1 MKMFTLIFTVVA
13 VVLIVFNATKINL
26 ETPFEGDSSVAL
38 ISILGLLCGVVLLQ
52 ILRLSKRVTQQ
63 LKKKN

>member
-1 MKMFTLIFTVVA
+1 MFTIIFTIVA
-13 VVLIVFNATKINL
+13 VALIVFNATKVNL
-26 ETPFEGDSSVAL
+26 KNPFEGDSSVAL
-38 ISILGLLCGVVLLQ
+38 ISIFALLCGIILLQ